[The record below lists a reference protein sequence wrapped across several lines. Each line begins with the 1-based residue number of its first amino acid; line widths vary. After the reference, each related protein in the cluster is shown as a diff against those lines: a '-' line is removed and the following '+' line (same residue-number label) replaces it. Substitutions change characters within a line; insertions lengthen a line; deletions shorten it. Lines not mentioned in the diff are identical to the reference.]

1 MTFET
6 KPAGKSFSRF
16 ATFSSNPAPW
26 RWKRLPTV
34 AGRPFAFRCQILV
47 CLSCLLLASPLSAQ
61 DKTDEPADTL
71 VLKGGRK
78 LNAKVIAPEEQVEIN
93 GKTRTTVVLETPAGG
108 KLKLE
113 RGKVVS
119 DVKLTSDELAA
130 YREFSASLSDTVAD
144 HWKAVEWCREQPSG
158 KLKLANQITF
168 HLRRIV
174 SLDENEE
181 KAQRALGNEN
191 VNGRWVNE
199 ELFNRTRG
207 YTREGGKWRSQIAL
221 QVSEVLESGKSAL
234 GDTKD
239 GFGKWKR
246 AISKM
251 SDSEVSSQQVAAVR
265 ELQQLLTPNS
275 ISFICQQFDE
285 EKREAVQQVYLEAIA
300 TQKNR
305 FALGKLVDVT
315 MTHPRPAIRER
326 ALAYL
331 KQFDSDEVAL
341 QTISYL
347 GNAENSVVA
356 NAGVLLGETEST
368 RAILPLIKHLKTR
381 HTVKNPTAGKEG
393 QIAGN
398 FNNQGGDGLSL
409 GGGGPPTLNIVVEN
423 KDVEDALKRITKL
436 NLGTNQADW
445 MAWYIQNHTLN
456 ELNLREDD

>member
-1 MTFET
+1 MTLET
-6 KPAGKSFSRF
+6 TIPGESVTRVAEFSNKPA
-16 ATFSSNPAPW
+16 PA
-26 RWKRLPTV
+26 RWNLQPAV
-34 AGRPFAFRCQILV
+34 AGRLFLLHVRHLICLAF
-47 CLSCLLLASPLSAQ
+47 LLLASPLSAQ
-61 DKTDEPADTL
+61 DKADEPADTL

-78 LNAKVIAPEEQVEIN
+78 MNAKVIAPEEQVEIN
-93 GKTRTTVVLETPAGG
+93 GKARSTVVLETPAGG

-130 YREFSASLSDTVAD
+130 YREFTASLSDTVAD

-158 KLKLANQITF
+158 KLKLADQITF

-181 KAQRALGNEN
+181 KAQRSLGNEK

-207 YTREGGKWRSQIAL
+207 YTRAGGKWRSQIAL
-221 QVSEVLESGKSAL
+221 QVSEVIESGKSSL
-234 GDTKD
+234 GDMKD

-285 EKREAVQQVYLEAIA
+285 EKRESVQQVYLEAIA

-315 MTHPRPAIRER
+315 VTHSRPAIRER

-341 QTISYL
+341 QAISYL

-356 NAGVLLGETEST
+356 NAGVLLGETQSS

-381 HTVKNPTAGKEG
+381 HTVKNPAAGKEG
-393 QIAGN
+393 QISGN

-436 NLGTNQADW
+436 NLGKNQADW

-456 ELNLREDD
+456 EVNLREDN

>member
-1 MTFET
+1 MTLET
-6 KPAGKSFSRF
+6 TIPGESVTRVTGISSKPAPSRW
-16 ATFSSNPAPW
+16 NLQPA
-26 RWKRLPTV
+26 V
-34 AGRPFAFRCQILV
+34 AGRPFLFHVRQLI
-47 CLSCLLLASPLSAQ
+47 CLSFLLLASPLSAQ
-61 DKTDEPADTL
+61 EKADEPADTV

-93 GKTRTTVVLETPAGG
+93 GKAKSTVVLETPAGG

-130 YREFSASLSDTVAD
+130 YREFTASLSDSVAD

-158 KLKLANQITF
+158 KLKLADQITF

-221 QVSEVLESGKSAL
+221 QVSEVLESGKSSL
-234 GDTKD
+234 GDTKE

-275 ISFICQQFDE
+275 LSFICEQFDE

-305 FALGKLVDVT
+305 FAMGKLVDVT

-341 QTISYL
+341 QAISYL

-356 NAGVLLGETEST
+356 NAGVLLGETQSP

-393 QIAGN
+393 QISGN

-409 GGGGPPTLNIVVEN
+409 GGGGPPTLNIVVDN

-436 NLGTNQADW
+436 NLGKNQADW

-456 ELNLREDD
+456 EVNLREDD